1 MQSPGSSAAVY
12 QEALAKARRGE
23 TDQQVLE
30 VFYSAYEEAKR
41 GYDRQLVSERATNL
55 AALLVDMANKI
66 GDAGLR
72 VSPAR
77 ARARSRA
84 LARTAPAV
92 PRPCCEKKDHH
103 LTAPM
108 TWRARHVDGHVPGG
122 GEAVRGGSEGA
133 PRR

>member
-1 MQSPGSSAAVY
+1 MQSPGSSDAAY

-55 AALLVDMANKI
+55 AALLLDMANKI

-72 VSPAR
+72 VFMR

-84 LARTAPAV
+84 RLRPSHAGAAR
-92 PRPCCEKKDHH
+92 RII
-103 LTAPM
+103 
-108 TWRARHVDGHVPGG
+108 
-122 GEAVRGGSEGA
+122 
-133 PRR
+133 